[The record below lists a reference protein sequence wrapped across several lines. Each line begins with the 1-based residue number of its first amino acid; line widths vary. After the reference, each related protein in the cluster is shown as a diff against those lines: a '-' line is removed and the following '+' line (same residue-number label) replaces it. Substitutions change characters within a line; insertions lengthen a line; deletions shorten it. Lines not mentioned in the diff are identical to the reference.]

1 VKIAVFVSGN
11 GSNLEALLA
20 AEKKNDL
27 AGAEIALVVSD
38 KSGAYAL
45 ERARKYEKKTFILEK
60 KDIPDREEY
69 DKKIAEELEKEKID
83 FVVLA
88 GFMRIL
94 SKYFVAKYQNRLLNV
109 HPALLPAFK
118 GAHGIK
124 DAHDYGVKVTGVT
137 VHFVTNELDSGPI
150 ILQKAVQ
157 IKEGES
163 IESLE
168 KRIHRTEHLLYP
180 EAVRLFAEG
189 KIETDG
195 KKVRIKKSNKK

>member
-1 VKIAVFVSGN
+1 MKIAVFVSGN